1 MPRHCSHRKGNLS
14 QHLDINWFVFPAKAQ
29 LSLKHFCEGIAKK
42 KILIK
47 PIKTTTKKT
56 LPNLFVCNCW
66 SPVSEWS
73 VYSYVGDRLRCTYG
87 VIILVSHQLPH
98 YYKPPFPLPNAK
110 HTLYVASVFFCCSES
125 HVFAFH
131 TSFHCLLLAIY
142 WHAHCCAS
150 HFVLFAALMSVI
162 NATDQQST
170 INDHRST
177 GSLFACWLSPRAL
190 QRLNFGRQP
199 MVSATTTTRPHRQEQ

>member
-110 HTLYVASVFFCCSES
+110 HTLYVASV
-125 HVFAFH
+125 VFVVVNPMFLLSILHFIAYCWPFTGMLIVAPH
-131 TSFHCLLLAIY
+131 ILSFLPHWWVSSTPPINNQPSTITDQPDRCLLVD
-142 WHAHCCAS
+142 C
-150 HFVLFAALMSVI
+150 
-162 NATDQQST
+162 
-170 INDHRST
+170 
-177 GSLFACWLSPRAL
+177 
-190 QRLNFGRQP
+190 
-199 MVSATTTTRPHRQEQ
+199 RQEHYNA